1 MEKVSII
8 FPVYNEEK
16 RGLAE
21 FLKEYT
27 SFFNNLKKKKI
38 LDCEFIAVLNAC
50 KDNSK
55 GVAEQFKSNNFIILD
70 FERAGKGFAVSE
82 GFKNALERNADF
94 IGFVDAD
101 GSTPPEAFYDL
112 IKNIKDVDGVIAN
125 RWDKRSNIAVP
136 QTLIRRIISRGFNG
150 IIRIL
155 FLLPHQDTQCGAK
168 IFRRELV
175 EKINHKLGASE
186 WS

>member
-21 FLKEYT
+21 FLKEYI

-82 GFKNALERNADF
+82 GFKNALEIKASSNMMCF
-94 IGFVDAD
+94 PFLTIF
-101 GSTPPEAFYDL
+101 GSAEEGLKPMLLTLTGKEEAPEAKTVMEQFLSLNLFKPRIRSWLKIPVPVLFFLSILYKL
-112 IKNIKDVDGVIAN
+112 EQMIATFILNFFVISLN
-125 RWDKRSNIAVP
+125 R
-136 QTLIRRIISRGFNG
+136 
-150 IIRIL
+150 
-155 FLLPHQDTQCGAK
+155 
-168 IFRRELV
+168 
-175 EKINHKLGASE
+175 
-186 WS
+186 